1 MVTGDRRGMI
11 GCMVGSGIGAPDARL
26 DADAI
31 ERVCA
36 QALDGWDVDG
46 ERVLVLVPDGTRTC
60 PLAELFGAVHRRLAD
75 RVAGIDVLI
84 ALGTHRPMA
93 DDAMRRHLG
102 LGDAATMAHDF
113 PKVRLHNHAWQD
125 PGVLVEVGRLST
137 DDVEAISDGK
147 LSLEVAVD
155 INRMAV
161 EADRILILGPV
172 FPHEV
177 AGYSGGNKYLF
188 PGISGQR
195 IIDFFHWLGALIT
208 NRGIIG
214 VKHTPV
220 RAVLDRCAAMVAA
233 DKRALCM
240 VVRPGDGTLA
250 GLYHGTPETAWSQAA
265 DLSAEL
271 HVRWCERPF
280 HTVLSRLPEMYADVW
295 TAGKGMYKVE
305 PVVADGGE
313 VILWAP
319 HVTEVSSVH
328 GHVLERIGYHVRDW
342 FVAQWERY
350 RDEPWGVLAHSTHV
364 RGDGSVTV
372 GADGQVVERPRVAV
386 TLATGIPPETC
397 ARIGLGYRD
406 PATIDPAEFVDRE
419 ADGVLYVPRA
429 GELLFRL
436 ESDRSF

>member
-1 MVTGDRRGMI
+1 M
-11 GCMVGSGIGAPDARL
+11 
-26 DADAI
+26 
-31 ERVCA
+31 E
-36 QALDGWDVDG
+36 
-46 ERVLVLVPDGTRTC
+46 
-60 PLAELFGAVHRRLAD
+60 
-75 RVAGIDVLI
+75 
-84 ALGTHRPMA
+84 
-93 DDAMRRHLG
+93 
-102 LGDAATMAHDF
+102 
-113 PKVRLHNHAWQD
+113 
-125 PGVLVEVGRLST
+125 
-137 DDVEAISDGK
+137 
-147 LSLEVAVD
+147 SL
-155 INRMAV
+155 
-161 EADRILILGPV
+161 
-172 FPHEV
+172 
-177 AGYSGGNKYLF
+177 
-188 PGISGQR
+188 
-195 IIDFFHWLGALIT
+195 
-208 NRGIIG
+208 
-214 VKHTPV
+214 
-220 RAVLDRCAAMVAA
+220 
-233 DKRALCM
+233 
-240 VVRPGDGTLA
+240 
-250 GLYHGTPETAWSQAA
+250 
-265 DLSAEL
+265 
-271 HVRWCERPF
+271 RWCERPF

-364 RGDGSVTV
+364 RVDGSVTV